1 MLGRQLRQNTLYT
14 GTAELARQAVAG
26 SGFSAEEIEALDVEP
41 GLGNGGLGRLAA
53 CLLDSL
59 ATLDMPAVGYGIRYE
74 FGIKP
79 DSWFPQL
86 AGIADYTAKLV
97 VRGRME
103 RPTFRFQAHP
113 RRRSAHTASS
123 PESRTPTAT
132 RSPTPGCTSSAVHSR
147 PPLAPKLLER
157 ANQ

>member
-59 ATLDMPAVGYGIRYE
+59 ATLDIR
-74 FGIKP
+74 P
-79 DSWFPQL
+79 W
-86 AGIADYTAKLV
+86 A
-97 VRGRME
+97 
-103 RPTFRFQAHP
+103 
-113 RRRSAHTASS
+113 TASGTSSGSSLTAGSRNS
-123 PESRTPTAT
+123 PESLIT
-132 RSPTPGCTSSAVHSR
+132 
-147 PPLAPKLLER
+147 LQ
-157 ANQ
+157 NW